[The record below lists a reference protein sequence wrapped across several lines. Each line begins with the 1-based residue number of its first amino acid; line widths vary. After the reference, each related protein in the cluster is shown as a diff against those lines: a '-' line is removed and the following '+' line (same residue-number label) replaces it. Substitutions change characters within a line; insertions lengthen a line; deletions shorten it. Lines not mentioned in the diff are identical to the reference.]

1 MYMRTRPSR
10 KNMNR
15 GTRKRRLTNK
25 YNEEMIVLTF
35 LEMLN
40 TVKLYH
46 WKTHSYSQHK
56 ATDEL
61 YSNLNKNI
69 DSFVE
74 TMLGKN
80 GSRINLSKVKSI
92 PLNDY
97 SSLKD
102 FEKKVDEFRTFLI
115 EMTKDSNLN
124 ITNNSDILNI
134 RDEILANI
142 NQFYYLLTFRA
153 TRILNADFY
162 SLL

>member
-1 MYMRTRPSR
+1 MRTRPNR

-80 GSRINLSKVKSI
+80 GSRVNLSKVKSI

-142 NQFYYLLTFRA
+142 NQFYYLLTFK
-153 TRILNADFY
+153 
-162 SLL
+162 

>member
-1 MYMRTRPSR
+1 MRTRPNR
-10 KNMNR
+10 KNMSR

-80 GSRINLSKVKSI
+80 GSRVNLSKVKSI

-142 NQFYYLLTFRA
+142 NQFYYLLTFK
-153 TRILNADFY
+153 
-162 SLL
+162 

>member
-1 MYMRTRPSR
+1 MS
-10 KNMNR
+10 R

-80 GSRINLSKVKSI
+80 GSRVNLSKVKSI

-142 NQFYYLLTFRA
+142 NQFYYLLTFK
-153 TRILNADFY
+153 
-162 SLL
+162 

>member
-1 MYMRTRPSR
+1 MRTRPSR

-142 NQFYYLLTFRA
+142 NQFYYLLTFK
-153 TRILNADFY
+153 
-162 SLL
+162 

>member
-1 MYMRTRPSR
+1 MYMRTRPNR

-80 GSRINLSKVKSI
+80 GSRVNLSKVKSI

-142 NQFYYLLTFRA
+142 NQFYYLLTFK
-153 TRILNADFY
+153 
-162 SLL
+162 

>member
-1 MYMRTRPSR
+1 MRTRPNR

-142 NQFYYLLTFRA
+142 NQFYYLLTFK
-153 TRILNADFY
+153 
-162 SLL
+162 

>member
-1 MYMRTRPSR
+1 MS
-10 KNMNR
+10 R

-142 NQFYYLLTFRA
+142 NQFYYLLTFK
-153 TRILNADFY
+153 
-162 SLL
+162 

>member
-1 MYMRTRPSR
+1 
-10 KNMNR
+10 MNR

-80 GSRINLSKVKSI
+80 SSRINLSKVKSI

-142 NQFYYLLTFRA
+142 NQFYYLLTFK
-153 TRILNADFY
+153 
-162 SLL
+162 

>member
-1 MYMRTRPSR
+1 MRTRPNR

-80 GSRINLSKVKSI
+80 SSRINLSKVKSI

-142 NQFYYLLTFRA
+142 NQFYYLLTFK
-153 TRILNADFY
+153 
-162 SLL
+162 